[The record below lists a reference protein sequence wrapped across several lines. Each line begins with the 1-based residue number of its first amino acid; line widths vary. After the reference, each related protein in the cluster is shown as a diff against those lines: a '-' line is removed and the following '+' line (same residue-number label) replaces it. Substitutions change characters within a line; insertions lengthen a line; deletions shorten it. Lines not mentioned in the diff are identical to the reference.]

1 MDMDAVYKQ
10 LTSVDIAEQKKL
22 WDERGKGYYGEYLV
36 FCELHK
42 KIFGN
47 SKILMNL
54 NVPTEGSQTT
64 EIDLVMVH
72 ETGLYVFE
80 IKHYKGTIYGQDTDE
95 QWTQYFKTTPNCSFR
110 NPMEQNQYHITAL
123 EKLFPQIPIHS
134 FVVFTNEDC
143 DVRVTNANKQVD
155 VCQLPFVAEKLKMRF
170 QQRKEKFSVEEIDSV
185 FAKLAVFS
193 KMSETVSIDA
203 EEASFLSWVQPIIRK
218 LKDTQVEFEAKKN
231 DYEKKTQEAIRK
243 AKQEM
248 SLKIDI
254 EREEMK
260 RTKNICIIV
269 CAAIVS
275 VCVVVTV
282 LSVIGT

>member
-1 MDMDAVYKQ
+1 
-10 LTSVDIAEQKKL
+10 
-22 WDERGKGYYGEYLV
+22 
-36 FCELHK
+36 
-42 KIFGN
+42 
-47 SKILMNL
+47 
-54 NVPTEGSQTT
+54 
-64 EIDLVMVH
+64 
-72 ETGLYVFE
+72 
-80 IKHYKGTIYGQDTDE
+80 
-95 QWTQYFKTTPNCSFR
+95 
-110 NPMEQNQYHITAL
+110 
-123 EKLFPQIPIHS
+123 
-134 FVVFTNEDC
+134 
-143 DVRVTNANKQVD
+143 
-155 VCQLPFVAEKLKMRF
+155 
-170 QQRKEKFSVEEIDSV
+170 
-185 FAKLAVFS
+185 
-193 KMSETVSIDA
+193 MSETVSIDA